1 MSFTRICDHCHQATG
16 KNYIHIDY
24 NENNKYINKDY
35 HIDCFNYK
43 FSCNIRNIKEKE
55 NANNRP
61 D

>member
-24 NENNKYINKDY
+24 QENSKYINKDY

-43 FSCNIRNIKEKE
+43 FSCDIRKIKENEKC
-55 NANNRP
+55 
-61 D
+61 